1 MARKKI
7 LVILINYFSERLTN
21 KVLTILKKYSFT
33 NVIVIDNGS
42 ISRINVTGSD
52 NSLIKLKKNI
62 GFANATNLAIK
73 KGMIL
78 NPDYFLL
85 LNPDVTN
92 FEQIFYSRKI
102 GKYDISSPV
111 IKNRIGN
118 DEYVYD
124 YGGRVNMLLGRA
136 RHIHKKDFL
145 NISADS
151 NPDYV
156 SGCSML
162 ISSKLF
168 KQGFLF
174 DPDYFLYWE
183 DVDFCLRAKKK
194 RIFCRAFG

>member
-1 MARKKI
+1 M
-7 LVILINYFSERLTN
+7 
-21 KVLTILKKYSFT
+21 
-33 NVIVIDNGS
+33 
-42 ISRINVTGSD
+42 
-52 NSLIKLKKNI
+52 
-62 GFANATNLAIK
+62 
-73 KGMIL
+73 
-78 NPDYFLL
+78 
-85 LNPDVTN
+85 
-92 FEQIFYSRKI
+92 
-102 GKYDISSPV
+102 
-111 IKNRIGN
+111 
-118 DEYVYD
+118 YD

-194 RIFCRAFG
+194 GFSVGLLDDVCIYHDLVPVSRRSIIKNEYLLMGNLTFIKKNVKNLFKPFAYVYWFFLKCKISAKTC